1 MVNGITTQNNWS
13 KTMNEELKTLKKT
26 IDKTTTDVINRLH
39 HLKGMD
45 RYYLLME
52 HFETLIFNWDDYEV
66 DWIEQIKLK
75 EKPVIKQKKEE

>member
-1 MVNGITTQNNWS
+1 M
-13 KTMNEELKTLKKT
+13 MNENTLQET
-26 IDKTTTDVINRLH
+26 IEHTTTDVINRLH
-39 HLKGMD
+39 YLKGMD

>member
-1 MVNGITTQNNWS
+1 M
-13 KTMNEELKTLKKT
+13 MNENTLQET
-26 IDKTTTDVINRLH
+26 IEHTTTDVINRLH

-66 DWIEQIKLK
+66 DWVEQIKLK
-75 EKPVIKQKKEE
+75 EKPVIKQKKEG

>member
-1 MVNGITTQNNWS
+1 
-13 KTMNEELKTLKKT
+13 MNEELKTLKKT

>member
-1 MVNGITTQNNWS
+1 
-13 KTMNEELKTLKKT
+13 MNDNTLQES
-26 IDKTTTDVINRLH
+26 IERTTTDVINRLH

>member
-1 MVNGITTQNNWS
+1 M
-13 KTMNEELKTLKKT
+13 MNENTLQET
-26 IDKTTTDVINRLH
+26 IERTTTDVINQLH

-52 HFETLIFNWDDYEV
+52 HFETLIFNWEDYEV

-75 EKPVIKQKKEE
+75 EKPVIKQKKEG

>member
-1 MVNGITTQNNWS
+1 MKDAVQIS
-13 KTMNEELKTLKKT
+13 M
-26 IDKTTTDVINRLH
+26 TDVINRLH
-39 HLKGMD
+39 HLKGMN

-52 HFETLIFNWDDYEV
+52 HFETLIFNWEDYEV

>member
-1 MVNGITTQNNWS
+1 M
-13 KTMNEELKTLKKT
+13 MNENTLQET
-26 IDKTTTDVINRLH
+26 IQHTTTDVINQLH

-52 HFETLIFNWDDYEV
+52 HFETLIFNWEDYEV

-75 EKPVIKQKKEE
+75 EKPVIKQSIFLRLTNSSTTASSTTLS

>member
-1 MVNGITTQNNWS
+1 
-13 KTMNEELKTLKKT
+13 MNENTLQET
-26 IDKTTTDVINRLH
+26 IQHTTTDVIIQLH

-66 DWIEQIKLK
+66 DWIEQIKVK